1 MLIFPKNVTP
11 GSIFGLILLFFSP
24 ILAIAADASRILVIH
39 SYSQEYPWTK
49 GQHDGFIEG
58 LRQGQP
64 AQSIIRT
71 EYLDTKRTDYNSTYA
86 NWFGHYLQV
95 KYQDYKPDVIYV
107 TDDNGLDFGLTH
119 LVNIFPE
126 KPLVFSGVNDYS
138 KQERLDPE
146 LQTGVFE
153 KKEIA
158 PNLELV
164 QQLFGQPEAIFIV
177 GDNSNTYQ
185 AIERELRKKLS
196 SAQFPK
202 TIFLADNNIDNIT
215 KLLSSVEKPLVLLTT
230 LGAMRDNK
238 GSILKLNDT
247 IEKIVT
253 SGSEIVISME
263 DAYLFDGVLG
273 GYVTSG
279 KAQGMAAAS
288 LVKAFLTGAKIKQLP
303 PITKSP
309 NEYIFSDPTLQALDL
324 ELPTAIADKA
334 TILNPRIGFY
344 GRYKQ
349 VFVATIVILFL
360 SLIASLLLYT
370 WLTSKKNK
378 KLQQQSELLRLKKEQ
393 LSQSE
398 EKYRLLFERP
408 EEPMLVIRK
417 DTFVIANDSAARL
430 LGYES
435 SQALQQIH
443 PSVLSPERQPDG
455 RTSVDKANE
464 MMDQAYRTGYHKF
477 EWQHLKKDG
486 TPLLIEVSLTRIPF
500 EDDFALFCIWRDI
513 TDWRHAENALR
524 EKTTYLNSVL
534 SASVNIG
541 LIATDTD
548 LKINYFNESAARIFG
563 LEPDQLEQQ
572 NLHIFH
578 SGHSSESKKRFKAAM
593 QVAQDK
599 GEYRFQMNL
608 PIKAETRYLDA
619 RISPIREDNQELQGY
634 ILMIEDVTRQRE
646 AERLIKFQASY
657 DHLTSLPNRRTLL
670 TRLQQTISRCKRHS
684 HLGAILFVDLDHF
697 KQVNDSLG
705 HSIGD
710 SLLQEVAQRMLKDVR
725 DEDTVARLGGDEFV
739 VLLSESGN
747 TLEKA
752 IADIKQVA
760 DKLNENIAQPY
771 LIDGHEIRTTT
782 SIGIS
787 VFPTSDETA
796 DDILRQ
802 ADTAMYQAKEAGRNT
817 FRFFSLSMQ
826 KNIEARMQLLDELH
840 HAIEENQFKVYFQP
854 QFNNSMQLVGVE
866 SLVRWKKADS
876 KIIQPGDFI
885 PLAEESGL
893 IQPINNFVLR
903 QSLLKHWTW
912 KKTYAEKVVN
922 RISVNVSAVQ
932 FNQDNFVQ
940 NILDIISQTGTDPS
954 VLTLEVT
961 ESMLLHDI
969 DATVLKMKQLKASGV
984 RFSIDD
990 FGTGYSSLAYLKRLP
1005 ISEIKIDRSFIH
1017 DMLDDPNDAAVV
1029 ETIVKLA
1036 TQLGMETV
1044 AEGVENRDVLEQL
1057 VKFGCHAFQG
1067 FYFSQPV
1074 AAEEFEERFLK
1085 QSTDWAAK
1093 QNKRLWTELET

>member
-1 MLIFPKNVTP
+1 
-11 GSIFGLILLFFSP
+11 
-24 ILAIAADASRILVIH
+24 
-39 SYSQEYPWTK
+39 
-49 GQHDGFIEG
+49 
-58 LRQGQP
+58 
-64 AQSIIRT
+64 
-71 EYLDTKRTDYNSTYA
+71 
-86 NWFGHYLQV
+86 
-95 KYQDYKPDVIYV
+95 
-107 TDDNGLDFGLTH
+107 
-119 LVNIFPE
+119 
-126 KPLVFSGVNDYS
+126 
-138 KQERLDPE
+138 
-146 LQTGVFE
+146 
-153 KKEIA
+153 
-158 PNLELV
+158 
-164 QQLFGQPEAIFIV
+164 
-177 GDNSNTYQ
+177 
-185 AIERELRKKLS
+185 
-196 SAQFPK
+196 
-202 TIFLADNNIDNIT
+202 
-215 KLLSSVEKPLVLLTT
+215 
-230 LGAMRDNK
+230 
-238 GSILKLNDT
+238 
-247 IEKIVT
+247 
-253 SGSEIVISME
+253 
-263 DAYLFDGVLG
+263 
-273 GYVTSG
+273 
-279 KAQGMAAAS
+279 
-288 LVKAFLTGAKIKQLP
+288 
-303 PITKSP
+303 
-309 NEYIFSDPTLQALDL
+309 
-324 ELPTAIADKA
+324 
-334 TILNPRIGFY
+334 
-344 GRYKQ
+344 
-349 VFVATIVILFL
+349 
-360 SLIASLLLYT
+360 
-370 WLTSKKNK
+370 
-378 KLQQQSELLRLKKEQ
+378 
-393 LSQSE
+393 
-398 EKYRLLFERP
+398 
-408 EEPMLVIRK
+408 
-417 DTFVIANDSAARL
+417 
-430 LGYES
+430 
-435 SQALQQIH
+435 
-443 PSVLSPERQPDG
+443 
-455 RTSVDKANE
+455 
-464 MMDQAYRTGYHKF
+464 
-477 EWQHLKKDG
+477 
-486 TPLLIEVSLTRIPF
+486 
-500 EDDFALFCIWRDI
+500 
-513 TDWRHAENALR
+513 
-524 EKTTYLNSVL
+524 
-534 SASVNIG
+534 
-541 LIATDTD
+541 
-548 LKINYFNESAARIFG
+548 
-563 LEPDQLEQQ
+563 
-572 NLHIFH
+572 
-578 SGHSSESKKRFKAAM
+578 
-593 QVAQDK
+593 
-599 GEYRFQMNL
+599 
-608 PIKAETRYLDA
+608 
-619 RISPIREDNQELQGY
+619 QELQGY

-1057 VKFGCHAFQG
+1057 VNFGCHAFQG

>member
-1 MLIFPKNVTP
+1 MLLFPKNVMP
-11 GSIFGLILLFFSP
+11 GSILGITLLFFCP
-24 ILAIAADASRILVIH
+24 FLAIAADASRILVIH

-49 GQHDGFIEG
+49 GQHDGFIDG

-64 AQSIIRT
+64 AQSIIKT
-71 EYLDTKRTDYNSTYA
+71 EYLDSKRTDYNISYA

-95 KYQDYKPDVIYV
+95 KYQDFKPDIIYV

-119 LVNIFPE
+119 LVNLFPD

-138 KQERLDPE
+138 KQERLNPE

-158 PNLELV
+158 PNLQLV
-164 QQLFGQPEAIFIV
+164 QQLFGQPETIFIV

-196 SAQFPK
+196 TAQFPK
-202 TIFLADNNIDNIT
+202 TIFLADNSIDNIT
-215 KLLSSVEKPLVLLTT
+215 KLISSAENPLVLLTT
-230 LGAMRDNK
+230 LGAMRDKN

-247 IEKIVT
+247 IEMIVN
-253 SGSEIVISME
+253 SGAEIVISME

-288 LVKAFLTGAKIKQLP
+288 LVKAFLNGTKIKQLP

-309 NEYIFSDPTLQALDL
+309 NEYIFSDPTLQALEL
-324 ELPTAIADKA
+324 KLPTTIAGNA
-334 TILNPRIGFY
+334 TILNPRTGFY
-344 GRYKQ
+344 ARYKHI
-349 VFVATIVILFL
+349 FVATIVILFL
-360 SLIASLLLYT
+360 SLIASLILYT
-370 WLTSKKNK
+370 WLTSNKNK

-417 DTFVIANDSAARL
+417 NTFVIANDSAARL
-430 LGYES
+430 LGYQS

-443 PSVLSPERQPDG
+443 PSALSPEKQPDG
-455 RTSVDKANE
+455 RISME
-464 MMDQAYRTGYHKF
+464 QAYKTGYHKF
-477 EWQHLKKDG
+477 EWQHLKRDG

-500 EDDFALFCIWRDI
+500 ENDSALFCIWRNI
-513 TDWRHAENALR
+513 TEWRNAENELR

-541 LIATDTD
+541 LIATDTN

-563 LEPDQLEQQ
+563 MEPNQLKEQSI
-572 NLHIFH
+572 HIFH
-578 SGHSSESKKRFKAAM
+578 AGHGPESKKRFEAAM
-593 QVAQDK
+593 QIAQDK
-599 GEYRFQMNL
+599 GEYRFQLNL
-608 PIKAETRYLDA
+608 PIKGETRYLDA
-619 RISPIREDNQELQGY
+619 RISPIREDKQELQGY

-646 AERLIKFQASY
+646 AERLINFQASY

-670 TRLQQTISRCKRHS
+670 TRLQQTISRCKRHN
-684 HLGAILFVDLDHF
+684 HLGAILFVDLDNF

-705 HSIGD
+705 HSVGD
-710 SLLQEVAQRMLKDVR
+710 SLLQEVAQRMLRDVR

-747 TLEKA
+747 TLERA

-826 KNIEARMQLLDELH
+826 KNIEARIQLLDELH
-840 HAIEENQFKVYFQP
+840 HAIEETQFKVYFQP
-854 QFNNSMQLVGVE
+854 QFDSSMKLVGME
-866 SLVRWKKADS
+866 SLVRWKKADN
-876 KIIQPGDFI
+876 KVIQPGDFI

-903 QSLLKHWTW
+903 HSLLKQLTW
-912 KKTYAEKVVN
+912 KKTYAEKVVK
-922 RISVNVSAVQ
+922 RVSVNVSAVQ

-969 DATVLKMKQLKASGV
+969 EATASKMKQLKASGV

-990 FGTGYSSLAYLKRLP
+990 FGTGYSSL
-1005 ISEIKIDRSFIH
+1005 
-1017 DMLDDPNDAAVV
+1017 
-1029 ETIVKLA
+1029 
-1036 TQLGMETV
+1036 
-1044 AEGVENRDVLEQL
+1044 
-1057 VKFGCHAFQG
+1057 
-1067 FYFSQPV
+1067 
-1074 AAEEFEERFLK
+1074 
-1085 QSTDWAAK
+1085 
-1093 QNKRLWTELET
+1093 

>member
-1 MLIFPKNVTP
+1 
-11 GSIFGLILLFFSP
+11 
-24 ILAIAADASRILVIH
+24 
-39 SYSQEYPWTK
+39 
-49 GQHDGFIEG
+49 
-58 LRQGQP
+58 
-64 AQSIIRT
+64 
-71 EYLDTKRTDYNSTYA
+71 
-86 NWFGHYLQV
+86 
-95 KYQDYKPDVIYV
+95 
-107 TDDNGLDFGLTH
+107 
-119 LVNIFPE
+119 
-126 KPLVFSGVNDYS
+126 
-138 KQERLDPE
+138 
-146 LQTGVFE
+146 
-153 KKEIA
+153 
-158 PNLELV
+158 
-164 QQLFGQPEAIFIV
+164 
-177 GDNSNTYQ
+177 
-185 AIERELRKKLS
+185 
-196 SAQFPK
+196 
-202 TIFLADNNIDNIT
+202 
-215 KLLSSVEKPLVLLTT
+215 
-230 LGAMRDNK
+230 
-238 GSILKLNDT
+238 
-247 IEKIVT
+247 
-253 SGSEIVISME
+253 ME

-288 LVKAFLTGAKIKQLP
+288 LVKAFLNGTKIKQLP

-464 MMDQAYRTGYHKF
+464 MMEQAYRTGYHKF

-854 QFNNSMQLVGVE
+854 QFDNSMQLVGVE

-1057 VKFGCHAFQG
+1057 VNFGCHAFQG

>member
-1 MLIFPKNVTP
+1 
-11 GSIFGLILLFFSP
+11 
-24 ILAIAADASRILVIH
+24 
-39 SYSQEYPWTK
+39 
-49 GQHDGFIEG
+49 
-58 LRQGQP
+58 
-64 AQSIIRT
+64 
-71 EYLDTKRTDYNSTYA
+71 
-86 NWFGHYLQV
+86 
-95 KYQDYKPDVIYV
+95 
-107 TDDNGLDFGLTH
+107 
-119 LVNIFPE
+119 
-126 KPLVFSGVNDYS
+126 
-138 KQERLDPE
+138 
-146 LQTGVFE
+146 
-153 KKEIA
+153 
-158 PNLELV
+158 
-164 QQLFGQPEAIFIV
+164 
-177 GDNSNTYQ
+177 
-185 AIERELRKKLS
+185 
-196 SAQFPK
+196 
-202 TIFLADNNIDNIT
+202 
-215 KLLSSVEKPLVLLTT
+215 
-230 LGAMRDNK
+230 
-238 GSILKLNDT
+238 
-247 IEKIVT
+247 
-253 SGSEIVISME
+253 ME

-288 LVKAFLTGAKIKQLP
+288 LVKAFLNGTKIKQLP

-360 SLIASLLLYT
+360 SLIASLILYT
-370 WLTSKKNK
+370 WLTSKKNR

-417 DTFVIANDSAARL
+417 NTFVIANDAAAHL
-430 LGYES
+430 LGYKS

-443 PSVLSPERQPDG
+443 PSVLSPEKQPDG
-455 RTSVDKANE
+455 RISIDKANE
-464 MMDQAYRTGYHKF
+464 MMEQAYNIGYNKF
-477 EWQHLKKDG
+477 EWQHLRKDG

-500 EDDFALFCIWRDI
+500 EKEFALFCIWRDI

-548 LKINYFNESAARIFG
+548 LKINYFNETAARIFG
-563 LEPDQLEQQ
+563 LEPNQLEQQ

-684 HLGAILFVDLDHF
+684 HLGAILFVDLDNF

-705 HSIGD
+705 HSVGD

-854 QFNNSMQLVGVE
+854 QFDNSMQLVGVE

-1057 VKFGCHAFQG
+1057 VNFGCHAFQG

>member
-1 MLIFPKNVTP
+1 MLFPPKYFMP
-11 GSIFGLILLFFSP
+11 GSILATTLLFFCP
-24 ILAIAADASRILVIH
+24 ILAIAADASRILIIH

-49 GQHDGFIEG
+49 GQHEGFIDG
-58 LRQGQP
+58 LQQEQP
-64 AQSIIRT
+64 AQTIIKT
-71 EYLDTKRTDYNSTYA
+71 EYLDSKRTDYNNSYA
-86 NWFGHYLQV
+86 DWFEQYLQI
-95 KYQDYKPDVIYV
+95 KYQDFRPDVIYV
-107 TDDNGLDFGLTH
+107 TDDNGLNFGLTH
-119 LVNIFPE
+119 LVNLFPE
-126 KPLVFSGVNDYS
+126 TPLVFSGVNDYS
-138 KQERLDPE
+138 IQEKLDPA

-153 KKEIA
+153 KKEIG

-164 QQLFGQPEAIFIV
+164 QQLFGQPDQVFIV

-196 SAQFPK
+196 TAQFPK

-215 KLLSSVEKPLVLLTT
+215 KHLSSVEKPLVLLTT
-230 LGAMRDNK
+230 LGAMRDNS
-238 GSILKLNDT
+238 GSTLKLNDT
-247 IEKIVT
+247 IKKIVT

-279 KAQGMAAAS
+279 KAQGMSAAS
-288 LVKAFLTGAKIKQLP
+288 LVKAFINGVKITELP

-309 NEYIFSDPTLQALDL
+309 NEYIFSDPTLQALNL
-324 ELPTAIADKA
+324 KLPATIANKV
-334 TILNPRIGFY
+334 TILNPRTGFY

-349 VFVATIVILFL
+349 VIISTIVILFL
-360 SLIASLLLYT
+360 SLIASLILYT

-417 DTFVIANDSAARL
+417 NTFVIANDSAARL

-435 SQALQQIH
+435 SLALQQIH
-443 PSVLSPERQPDG
+443 PSVLSPDKQPDG
-455 RTSVDKANE
+455 QPSIDKAND
-464 MMDQAYRTGYHKF
+464 MMEQAYKTGYHRF

-500 EDDFALFCIWRDI
+500 ENDFALFCIWRDI
-513 TDWRHAENALR
+513 TEWRNAENGLR

-541 LIATDTD
+541 LIATDTS

-563 LEPDQLEQQ
+563 MEPNQLKDQSI
-572 NLHIFH
+572 HIFH
-578 SGHSSESKKRFKAAM
+578 AGHGSESKNRFNAAM
-593 QVAQDK
+593 QIAQEK
-599 GEYRFQMNL
+599 GEYRFQLNL
-608 PIKAETRYLDA
+608 PIKDETRYLDA
-619 RISPIREDNQELQGY
+619 RISPIRDDNQELQGY

-657 DHLTSLPNRRTLL
+657 DHLTNLPNRLTLL
-670 TRLQQTISRCKRHS
+670 TRLQQTISRCKRHN
-684 HLGAILFVDLDHF
+684 HLGAILFIDLDNF
-697 KQVNDSLG
+697 KQVNDTLG
-705 HSIGD
+705 HSVGD

-760 DKLNENIAQPY
+760 DKLNETIAQPY

-826 KNIEARMQLLDELH
+826 KNIEARMYLLDELH

-854 QFNNSMQLVGVE
+854 QFDSSMQLVGVE
-866 SLVRWKKADS
+866 SLVRWKKADD

-885 PLAEESGL
+885 HLAEESGL

-903 QSLLKHWTW
+903 HSLLKQLAW
-912 KKTYAEKVVN
+912 KKTYAEKAVQ

-954 VLTLEVT
+954 VLTLEIT

-969 DATVLKMKQLKASGV
+969 NATALKMKELKTSGV

-1029 ETIVKLA
+1029 ETIIKLA

-1044 AEGVENRDVLEQL
+1044 AEGVENKDVLDQL
-1057 VKFGCHAFQG
+1057 IDFGCQAFQG

-1074 AAEEFEERFLK
+1074 AAKEFEERFLNESTNWSAN
-1085 QSTDWAAK
+1085 QSTRFW
-1093 QNKRLWTELET
+1093 NELKT

>member
-1 MLIFPKNVTP
+1 M
-11 GSIFGLILLFFSP
+11 
-24 ILAIAADASRILVIH
+24 
-39 SYSQEYPWTK
+39 
-49 GQHDGFIEG
+49 
-58 LRQGQP
+58 
-64 AQSIIRT
+64 
-71 EYLDTKRTDYNSTYA
+71 
-86 NWFGHYLQV
+86 
-95 KYQDYKPDVIYV
+95 
-107 TDDNGLDFGLTH
+107 TH
-119 LVNIFPE
+119 LVNLFPD

-158 PNLELV
+158 PNLQLV
-164 QQLFGQPEAIFIV
+164 QQLFGQPETIFIV

-196 SAQFPK
+196 TAQFPK
-202 TIFLADNNIDNIT
+202 TIFLADNSIDNIT
-215 KLLSSVEKPLVLLTT
+215 KLISSVENPLVLLTT
-230 LGAMRDNK
+230 LGAMRDKN

-247 IEKIVT
+247 IEMIVN
-253 SGSEIVISME
+253 SGAEIVISME

-288 LVKAFLTGAKIKQLP
+288 LVKAFLNGAKIKQLP

-324 ELPTAIADKA
+324 KLPTTIADNA
-334 TILNPRIGFY
+334 TILNPRVGFY
-344 GRYKQ
+344 GRYKHI
-349 VFVATIVILFL
+349 VVATIVILFL
-360 SLIASLLLYT
+360 SLIASLILYT
-370 WLTSKKNK
+370 WLTSNKNK
-378 KLQQQSELLRLKKEQ
+378 KLQQQSQLLRLKKEQ

-430 LGYES
+430 LGYQS

-443 PSVLSPERQPDG
+443 PSALSPEKQPDG
-455 RTSVDKANE
+455 RISMEKANE
-464 MMDQAYRTGYHKF
+464 MMERAYKTGYHKF
-477 EWQHLKKDG
+477 EWQHLKRDG

-500 EDDFALFCIWRDI
+500 ENDSALFCIWRDI
-513 TDWRHAENALR
+513 TEWRNAEIGLR

-541 LIATDTD
+541 LIATDTN
-548 LKINYFNESAARIFG
+548 LNINYFNESAARIFG
-563 LEPDQLEQQ
+563 MEPNQLKEQSIQ
-572 NLHIFH
+572 IFH
-578 SGHSSESKKRFKAAM
+578 AGHGPESKERFKAAM
-593 QVAQDK
+593 QIAQDK
-599 GEYRFQMNL
+599 GEYRFQLNL
-608 PIKAETRYLDA
+608 PIKGETRYLDA
-619 RISPIREDNQELQGY
+619 RISPIREDDQELQGY

-646 AERLIKFQASY
+646 AERLINFQASY

-684 HLGAILFVDLDHF
+684 HLGAVLFVDLDNF

-705 HSIGD
+705 HSVGD
-710 SLLQEVAQRMLKDVR
+710 SLLQEVAQRMLRDVR

-826 KNIEARMQLLDELH
+826 KNIEARIQLLDELH
-840 HAIEENQFKVYFQP
+840 RAIEENQFKVYFQP
-854 QFNNSMQLVGVE
+854 QFDSSMHLVGME
-866 SLVRWKKADS
+866 SLVRWKKAYN
-876 KIIQPGDFI
+876 KVRQPGDFI

-903 QSLLKHWTW
+903 HSLLKHWTW
-912 KKTYAEKVVN
+912 KKTYAEKVVK

-969 DATVLKMKQLKASGV
+969 DTTVSKMKQLKASGV

-1005 ISEIKIDRSFIH
+1005 ISEIKIDRSFIL

-1057 VKFGCHAFQG
+1057 VNFGCHAFQG

-1074 AAEEFEERFLK
+1074 PAEEFEERFLK
-1085 QSTDWAAK
+1085 QSTDWSAI
-1093 QNKRLWTELET
+1093 QSQRLWTEIET

>member
-1 MLIFPKNVTP
+1 MLLFPKNVIRS
-11 GSIFGLILLFFSP
+11 SILGITLLLFCP
-24 ILAIAADASRILVIH
+24 ILATAADASRILVIH

-64 AQSIIRT
+64 TQSIIKT
-71 EYLDTKRTDYNSTYA
+71 EYLDTKRTDYNSSYA
-86 NWFGHYLQV
+86 NWFGRYLQI
-95 KYQDYKPDVIYV
+95 KYQDFKPDVIYV

-119 LVNIFPE
+119 LVNLFPD

-153 KKEIA
+153 KKEIR

-185 AIERELRKKLS
+185 VIERELRKKLS
-196 SAQFPK
+196 TAQFPK
-202 TIFLADNNIDNIT
+202 TIFLADNSIDNIT
-215 KLLSSVEKPLVLLTT
+215 KTLSSVDKPLVLLTT
-230 LGAMRDNK
+230 LGAMRGKN
-238 GSILKLNDT
+238 GSTLKLNDT
-247 IEKIVT
+247 IEMIVT
-253 SGSEIVISME
+253 SGAEIVISME

-288 LVKAFLTGAKIKQLP
+288 LVKAFLNGAKIKQLP

-309 NEYIFSDPTLQALDL
+309 NEYIFSDPILQAL
-324 ELPTAIADKA
+324 ELKLPATIADKA
-334 TILNPRIGFY
+334 TILNPKIGFY

-349 VFVATIVILFL
+349 VFVATIIILFL
-360 SLIASLLLYT
+360 SLIASLILYT
-370 WLTSKKNK
+370 WLTSKKNR

-417 DTFVIANDSAARL
+417 NTFVIANDSAARL

-443 PSVLSPERQPDG
+443 PSALSPEKQPDG
-455 RTSVDKANE
+455 RASIDKANE
-464 MMDQAYRTGYHKF
+464 MMEQAYITGYNKF

-500 EDDFALFCIWRDI
+500 ENDFALFCIWRDI
-513 TDWRHAENALR
+513 TDWRNAENALR

-541 LIATDTD
+541 LIATDTS

-563 LEPDQLEQQ
+563 LESYQLEQQ

-578 SGHSSESKKRFKAAM
+578 AGHSTESKKRFEAAM

-599 GEYRFQMNL
+599 GEYRFQLNL

-619 RISPIREDNQELQGY
+619 RISPIREDNQQLQGY

-646 AERLIKFQASY
+646 AERLIKFQAAY

-670 TRLQQTISRCKRHS
+670 TRLQQTISRCKRHN
-684 HLGAILFVDLDHF
+684 HLGAILFVDLDNF
-697 KQVNDSLG
+697 KQVNDTLG

-760 DKLNENIAQPY
+760 DKLNETIAQPY

-802 ADTAMYQAKEAGRNT
+802 ADTAMYQAKDAGRNT

-826 KNIEARMQLLDELH
+826 KKIEARMHLLDELH

-854 QFNNSMQLVGVE
+854 QFDSAMGLIGME
-866 SLVRWKKADS
+866 SLVRWKKAD
-876 KIIQPGDFI
+876 
-885 PLAEESGL
+885 
-893 IQPINNFVLR
+893 N
-903 QSLLKHWTW
+903 
-912 KKTYAEKVVN
+912 
-922 RISVNVSAVQ
+922 
-932 FNQDNFVQ
+932 
-940 NILDIISQTGTDPS
+940 
-954 VLTLEVT
+954 
-961 ESMLLHDI
+961 
-969 DATVLKMKQLKASGV
+969 
-984 RFSIDD
+984 
-990 FGTGYSSLAYLKRLP
+990 
-1005 ISEIKIDRSFIH
+1005 
-1017 DMLDDPNDAAVV
+1017 
-1029 ETIVKLA
+1029 
-1036 TQLGMETV
+1036 
-1044 AEGVENRDVLEQL
+1044 
-1057 VKFGCHAFQG
+1057 
-1067 FYFSQPV
+1067 
-1074 AAEEFEERFLK
+1074 
-1085 QSTDWAAK
+1085 
-1093 QNKRLWTELET
+1093 